1 MISICAVVVNR
12 CMRARLLTNDLI
24 PYRRSCKLPRGFLL
38 FVLCNQNQDIAI
50 ADVGTTIHANLPSSN
65 ETPKSRYNKNKL
77 TYAYKLKN
85 ERLPHL
91 NKHVYQIHV
100 G

>member
-1 MISICAVVVNR
+1 MYEGEAPHQ
-12 CMRARLLTNDLI
+12 RLDTLSTKPNDHG
-24 PYRRSCKLPRGFLL
+24 SLL
-38 FVLCNQNQDIAI
+38 FVLCKQNQDIAI